1 MITIVWN
8 EINKMYHIKIHE
20 SENHTITAEYTI
32 GGDLIIFRRHSHTN
46 DESVDIGLT
55 VNELLDFAE
64 KIKIRQEESA
74 AGIDPP
80 ESECGANVCGYSW
93 KQ

>member
-1 MITIVWN
+1 
-8 EINKMYHIKIHE
+8 MYNIKIHE
-20 SENHTITAEYTI
+20 SKNHTITAEYTI
-32 GGDLIIFRRHSHTN
+32 GGDLIIFHRHSYN
-46 DESVDIGLT
+46 AKSVDIGLT
-55 VNELLDFAE
+55 VDELLDFAE
-64 KIKIRQEESA
+64 KIKIRQDECA